1 MNSHRYFAAVLLL
14 GVAVVANAS
23 QVIRF
28 SSDRASVPLP
38 ESFRV
43 AVTGDN
49 VMASFG
55 PDGDHTLELSLLTV
69 LSKPGGAT
77 DLGVGFVKAQGEK
90 KGAQVM
96 TDGERATFSEAGGKE
111 KRGGKTYQAMHW
123 QIGVGNCVF
132 TMTLTAPL
140 PMSQELDA
148 FLGDSLNTI
157 VNELSCSAP

>member
-1 MNSHRYFAAVLLL
+1 MNSHRYLAAFFLL
-14 GVAVVANAS
+14 GVAMVASAS

-28 SSDRASVPLP
+28 SSERASVPLP

-43 AVTGDN
+43 VVTGDN
-49 VMASFG
+49 VVATFG
-55 PDGDHTLELSLLTV
+55 ANADHTLELSLLAAF
-69 LSKPGGAT
+69 SKPSGAA
-77 DLGVGFVKAQGEK
+77 DLGLDFVKAQGAK
-90 KGAQVM
+90 KGAKVM
-96 TDGERATFSEAGGKE
+96 TDGDRATFSEAGAQE

-148 FLGDSLNTI
+148 FLGEPLNTI
-157 VNELSCSAP
+157 VNKVSCNAP